1 LPIAAHPIIKDYA
14 HLIMN
19 WDEYAIGIA
28 EAVSNKSKDPWNKV
42 GAVILREDH
51 SIASVGYNGF
61 PQGVEEDWSNRDE
74 RRKYVIHAEQN
85 ALRYIK
91 PGEGEAIYSTL
102 MPCSDCIKAI
112 AAYKIKKVIYRDLY
126 VNDFSAIEFAEKMG
140 IELVQF
146 KKPKLTS
153 HWDHSTKPSVFIVK
167 QEQKEIYRGT
177 YPNGAK
183 ILGI

>member
-1 LPIAAHPIIKDYA
+1 
-14 HLIMN
+14 MN

>member
-1 LPIAAHPIIKDYA
+1 
-14 HLIMN
+14 MN

-28 EAVSNKSKDPWNKV
+28 EAVSKKSKDSWNKV
-42 GAVILREDH
+42 GAVILREDK

-91 PGEGEAIYSTL
+91 PGDGDVLYCTL
-102 MPCSDCIKAI
+102 LPCGDCIKAI
-112 AAYKIKKVIYRDLY
+112 AAYKIKKVIYKEVY
-126 VNDFSAIEFAEKMG
+126 ANDSTALQVAEKMG
-140 IELVQF
+140 VELVQF
-146 KKPKLTS
+146 KKPKLTAY
-153 HWDHSTKPSVFIVK
+153 WDHSGKPSVFIVK
-167 QEQKEIYRGT
+167 QDQAEIYRGT

>member
-1 LPIAAHPIIKDYA
+1 
-14 HLIMN
+14 MN

-28 EAVSNKSKDPWNKV
+28 EAVSKKSKDSWNKV
-42 GAVILREDH
+42 GAVILREDK

-91 PGEGEAIYSTL
+91 PGDGDVLYCTL
-102 MPCSDCIKAI
+102 LPCGDCIKAI
-112 AAYKIKKVIYRDLY
+112 AAYKIKKVIYKEIY
-126 VNDFSAIEFAEKMG
+126 ANDSTALEVAEKMG
-140 IELVQF
+140 VELMQF
-146 KKPKLTS
+146 KKPKLTAY
-153 HWDHSTKPSVFIVK
+153 WDHSGKPSVFIVK
-167 QEQKEIYRGT
+167 QDQAEIYRGT

>member
-1 LPIAAHPIIKDYA
+1 MK
-14 HLIMN
+14 

-28 EAVSNKSKDPWNKV
+28 EAVAKKSKDPWNKV
-42 GAVILREDH
+42 GAVILREDK

-91 PGEGEAIYSTL
+91 PGDGDTL
-102 MPCSDCIKAI
+102 YCTLLPCGDCIKAI
-112 AAYKIKKVIYRDLY
+112 AAYKIKKVIYKEVY
-126 VNDFSAIEFAEKMG
+126 ANDSTALQVAEKMG
-140 IELVQF
+140 VELVQF
-146 KKPKLTS
+146 MKPKMTS
-153 HWDHSTKPSVFIVK
+153 YWDHSGKPSVFIVK
-167 QEQKEIYRGT
+167 QDHAEIYRGT

>member
-1 LPIAAHPIIKDYA
+1 
-14 HLIMN
+14 MN

-42 GAVILREDH
+42 GAVILRKDK

-61 PQGVEEDWSNRDE
+61 PQGVEEDWSDRDE

-91 PGEGEAIYSTL
+91 PEEGEVIYSTL

-112 AAYKIKKVIYRDLY
+112 AAYKIKKVVYKNLY
-126 VNDFSAIEFAEKMG
+126 ANDYSAIEFAEKMG
-140 IELVQF
+140 IELIQL
-146 KKPKLTS
+146 KNSP
-153 HWDHSTKPSVFIVK
+153 VFIVK
-167 QEQKEIYRGT
+167 QEKSEIHLGT
-177 YPNGAK
+177 YPNGTK

>member
-1 LPIAAHPIIKDYA
+1 
-14 HLIMN
+14 MN

-28 EAVSNKSKDPWNKV
+28 EAVAKKSKDSWNKV
-42 GAVILREDH
+42 GAVIMRKDN

-91 PGEGEAIYSTL
+91 PGDADTL
-102 MPCSDCIKAI
+102 YCTLLPCGDCIKAI
-112 AAYKIKKVIYRDLY
+112 AAYKINKVIYKEVY
-126 VNDFSAIEFAEKMG
+126 ANDSTALQIAEKMG
-140 IELVQF
+140 VELVQF

-153 HWDHSTKPSVFIVK
+153 HWDHSGKPSVFIVK
-167 QEQKEIYRGT
+167 QDQTEIYRGT

>member
-1 LPIAAHPIIKDYA
+1 
-14 HLIMN
+14 MN

-28 EAVSNKSKDPWNKV
+28 EAVSKKSKDSWNKV
-42 GAVILREDH
+42 GAVILREDK

-91 PGEGEAIYSTL
+91 PGDGDALYCTL
-102 MPCSDCIKAI
+102 LPCGDCIKAI
-112 AAYKIKKVIYRDLY
+112 AAYKIKKVIYKEVY
-126 VNDFSAIEFAEKMG
+126 ANDSTALQVAEKMG
-140 IELVQF
+140 VELVQF
-146 KKPKLTS
+146 RKPKMTS
-153 HWDHSTKPSVFIVK
+153 YWDHSGKPSVFIVK
-167 QEQKEIYRGT
+167 QDQAEIYRGT

>member
-1 LPIAAHPIIKDYA
+1 
-14 HLIMN
+14 MN

-42 GAVILREDH
+42 GAVILREDN
-51 SIASVGYNGF
+51 SVASVGYNGF

-85 ALRYIK
+85 ALRYIN
-91 PGEGEAIYSTL
+91 PGDGNILYCTL
-102 MPCSDCIKAI
+102 LPCGDCIKAI
-112 AAYKIKKVIYRDLY
+112 AAYKIKRVIYKEVY
-126 VNDFSAIEFAEKMG
+126 ANDSTALQIAEKMG
-140 IELVQF
+140 VELVQF

-153 HWDHSTKPSVFIVK
+153 HWDHSGKPSVFIVK
-167 QEQKEIYRGT
+167 QDHEEIYRGT

-183 ILGI
+183 ILEV

>member
-1 LPIAAHPIIKDYA
+1 
-14 HLIMN
+14 MN

-28 EAVSNKSKDPWNKV
+28 EAVSKKSKDPWKKV
-42 GAVILREDH
+42 GSVILREDK

-61 PQGVEEDWSNRDE
+61 PQGVEENWADRDE

-91 PGEGEAIYSTL
+91 PGDGDTIYCTL
-102 MPCSDCIKAI
+102 LPCGDCIKAI
-112 AAYKIKKVIYRDLY
+112 AAYKIKKVIYKEVY
-126 VNDFSAIEFAEKMG
+126 ANDSTALQIAEKMG
-140 IELVQF
+140 VELVQF

-153 HWDHSTKPSVFIVK
+153 HWDHSGKPSVFIVK
-167 QEQKEIYRGT
+167 QDHAEIYRGT

-183 ILGI
+183 ILEV

>member
-1 LPIAAHPIIKDYA
+1 
-14 HLIMN
+14 MN

-153 HWDHSTKPSVFIVK
+153 HWDHSGKPSVFIVK

>member
-1 LPIAAHPIIKDYA
+1 
-14 HLIMN
+14 MN

-42 GAVILREDH
+42 GVVILRKDH

-91 PGEGEAIYSTL
+91 PDEGEVIYSTL

-112 AAYKIKKVIYRDLY
+112 AAYKIKRVVYKNLY
-126 VNDFSAIEFAEKMG
+126 ANDCSAIEFAEKMG
-140 IELVQF
+140 IELIQL
-146 KKPKLTS
+146 KRQS
-153 HWDHSTKPSVFIVK
+153 MFIVK
-167 QEQKEIYRGT
+167 QEQNQVHLGT

-183 ILGI
+183 IIEL